1 MSKIIITD
9 EAIEAIILNATLSV
23 DGVSDSWKGMEEYI
37 PYFNKDKKHL
47 HGIDFIIEK
56 DEIKVNIFITAVY
69 GADLRKVGKDIQD
82 KVKAQIENMTPYKL
96 SAIVVFIEDIKYEEQ
111 E

>member
-9 EAIEAIILNATLSV
+9 EAIETTILNATLSV
-23 DGVSDSWKGMEEYI
+23 DGVLDSWKGMEEYI
-37 PYFNKDKKHL
+37 PYFNKDKKHS
-47 HGIDFIIEK
+47 HGIDFILKK
-56 DEIKVNIFITAVY
+56 DVIKVNIFVTVAY
-69 GADLRKVGKDIQD
+69 GADLRKVGKAIQD

-96 SAIVVFIEDIKYEEQ
+96 STIVVFIEDIKYEEQ

>member
-9 EAIEAIILNATLSV
+9 EAIEAIIL
-23 DGVSDSWKGMEEYI
+23 K
-37 PYFNKDKKHL
+37 
-47 HGIDFIIEK
+47 
-56 DEIKVNIFITAVY
+56 IKVNIFITAVY

>member
-23 DGVSDSWKGMEEYI
+23 DGVLDSWKGMEEYI
-37 PYFNKDKKHL
+37 PYLNKDKKHS
-47 HGIDFIIEK
+47 HGIDFVLEK
-56 DEIKVNIFITAVY
+56 DVIKVNIFITVAY
-69 GADLRKVGKDIQD
+69 GVDLRKVGKEVMD

-96 SAIVVFIEDIKYEEQ
+96 STIVVFIEDIKYEEQ